1 MGNLADASAHKQG
14 HYRKAVK
21 KWKQHTQAKIDRI
34 KNSNAKPAIKR
45 ARINAAKQRAQASKP
60 VKPRTLAELQSEY
73 GWAHALVVSD
83 PGLKRTMLQA
93 VREQWSTAKF
103 NAEIQSTKWYQN
115 HGKQWRLNRTAELSD
130 HGTWKD
136 DLDTKKSDLKKN
148 AMAMGAVLTDND
160 INNLALAQVRGGYS
174 DSQMQHILASHIQ
187 TTAEGGLF
195 GAAGVKE
202 DELRKYA
209 GDMGIQVPDE
219 FIYNAVR
226 NDAADK
232 QSMEAAA
239 DHIKQMAKS
248 TYAPWANL
256 IDGGQTV
263 EKLASSYKQSMS
275 NILEIPV
282 EQISLQD
289 PVLRKAITN
298 TTTTGDPNMSP
309 IWQFE
314 KDLRKDPRWKVTKNA
329 QDLAANSGTDILKA
343 WGLMK

>member
-45 ARINAAKQRAQASKP
+45 ARINAARQQAHASRP
-60 VKPRTLAELQSEY
+60 TKPRTLAELESEY
-73 GWAHALVVSD
+73 GWAHAVIVSN
-83 PGLKRTMLQA
+83 PGLKRTMLKA

-103 NAEIQSTKWYQN
+103 TAELQSLPWYQN
-115 HGKQWRLNRTAELSD
+115 HGAKWRLDRTKELAD
-130 HGTWKD
+130 HGTWKVEYEAKQAA
-136 DLDTKKSDLKKN
+136 LAKT
-148 AMAMGAVLTDND
+148 AQEMGATLTPND
-160 INNLALAQVRGGYS
+160 IKQLALQQQRGNW
-174 DSQMQHILASHIQ
+174 DDTQMQHVLAAHIQ

-195 GAAGVKE
+195 GQAGKNE
-202 DELRKYA
+202 DDLRAYA
-209 GDMGIQVPDE
+209 SSMGIQVPDE

>member
-1 MGNLADASAHKQG
+1 MSNLNDASAHKQG
-14 HYRKAVK
+14 HYKKAVK
-21 KWKQHTQAKIDRI
+21 NWKQHTQAKINRI
-34 KNSNAKPAIKR
+34 KNSNAKPAVKR
-45 ARINAAKQRAQASKP
+45 ARINAARQQARNSRP
-60 VKPRTLAELQSEY
+60 AKPRTLAELEHEY
-73 GWAHALVVSD
+73 GWAHAVIVSN

-103 NAEIQSTKWYQN
+103 TAELQSLPWYQN
-115 HGKQWRLNRTAELSD
+115 HSDSWRLDRNRELADHTAWLVD
-130 HGTWKD
+130 YR
-136 DLDTKKSDLKKN
+136 KKQSALAKT
-148 AMAMGAVLTDND
+148 AQEMGATLTPND
-160 INNLALAQVRGGYS
+160 IKQLALQQQRG
-174 DSQMQHILASHIQ
+174 DWDDTQMQHVLAAHIQ

-195 GAAGVKE
+195 GQAGVNE
-202 DELRKYA
+202 DKLRAYA
-209 GDMGIQVPDE
+209 SEMGVQVPDE
-219 FIYNAVR
+219 FIYTAVR

-275 NILEIPV
+275 NTLEIPV

-298 TTTTGDPNMSP
+298 TTTTGDPAMSP

-329 QDLAANSGTDILKA
+329 QDLATSTGNDILKA